1 MTYSGT
7 FMPGASAGFAAGS
20 TLVPGVVSAT
30 GGGLA
35 RAAAAND
42 PIQDARDL
50 LRQAARLP
58 FAAGHPR
65 QWSTRFVR
73 HVAAARTALRQHIA
87 RTMSPDSPMSLL
99 EIEEPRLHSALERQ
113 REEHL
118 ALARQADELY
128 AEANTNPDA
137 DIWRMIDLGERAIM
151 LEMALARHHNRLLR
165 LVYEAT
171 NRELGG
177 EAG

>member
-1 MTYSGT
+1 MTAGGT
-7 FMPGASAGFAAGS
+7 
-20 TLVPGVVSAT
+20 
-30 GGGLA
+30 
-35 RAAAAND
+35 AAASPRVTSPAND

-73 HVAAARTALRQHIA
+73 HIGGARTALRQHIA
-87 RTMSPDSPMSLL
+87 RTLRPDSPMSML
-99 EIEEPRLHSALERQ
+99 EAEEPRLHAALERQ

-118 ALARQADELY
+118 TLARQADELY
-128 AEANTNPDA
+128 AEASVNPDV

-165 LVYEAT
+165 LVYETT
-171 NRELGG
+171 NRDLGG

>member
-1 MTYSGT
+1 MSYSGT
-7 FMPGASAGFAAGS
+7 FLPGAPGLVRQAGAKA
-20 TLVPGVVSAT
+20 TPGAT
-30 GGGLA
+30 A
-35 RAAAAND
+35 PRTSSPADD
-42 PIQDARDL
+42 PIQDARDI

-65 QWSTRFVR
+65 QWSTRFIR
-73 HVAAARTALRQHIA
+73 HVGDARSALRHHIA
-87 RTMSPDSPMSLL
+87 RTLRPDSPIRQL
-99 EIEEPRLHSALERQ
+99 EAEEPRLHSALERQ

-118 ALARQADELY
+118 TLARQADELY
-128 AEANTNPDA
+128 AEASANPDV

-165 LVYEAT
+165 LVYETT
-171 NRELGG
+171 NREFGG

>member
-1 MTYSGT
+1 MSYSGT
-7 FMPGASAGFAAGS
+7 FMPGASPALRSAAGPAGAAG
-20 TLVPGVVSAT
+20 TKSAMPRP
-30 GGGLA
+30 A
-35 RAAAAND
+35 SAND

-73 HVAAARTALRQHIA
+73 HIAGARTALRQHIS
-87 RTMSPDSPMSLL
+87 RTMRPDSPMSML
-99 EIEEPRLHSALERQ
+99 EIEEPRLHAALERQ
-113 REEHL
+113 REEHF

-165 LVYEAT
+165 LVYETT
-171 NRELGG
+171 NRDLGG